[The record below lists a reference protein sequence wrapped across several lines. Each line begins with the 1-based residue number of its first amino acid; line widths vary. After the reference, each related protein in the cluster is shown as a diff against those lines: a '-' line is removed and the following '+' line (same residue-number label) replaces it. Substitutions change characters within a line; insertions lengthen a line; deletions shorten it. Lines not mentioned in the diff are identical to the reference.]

1 MYISLLYNYFV
12 GYYAT
17 GSQAER
23 EIDPDRNRWRKHP
36 VREQNK
42 AEYTHVARAQE
53 NADRV

>member
-23 EIDPDRNRWRKHP
+23 EIDPDRNRWRKQP
-36 VREQNK
+36 IREENK
-42 AEYTHVARAQE
+42 AKYTHVALAQE
-53 NADRV
+53 NADWV